1 MELAAWSPEPPQPR
15 CTASV
20 WAGQKI
26 IPSFIDKPGSDFRTH
41 EVIKSELQD
50 STNETATIT
59 KWIFAFYY
67 CVSPVLSNGSTNAS
81 RQVWETNSPVRS
93 EGVLPAELWDMTL
106 LVLYAP
112 SATSLS
118 LVWKWFGL
126 PLIRTHDGYWMD
138 FIHMET
144 NVTRK
149 GRSCWNAS
157 PKSLCGTN
165 YQVFSRAHVLVN

>member
-1 MELAAWSPEPPQPR
+1 MVLKEEPPFKTQLNNNGLGCLTPPKQQPR

-81 RQVWETNSPVRS
+81 RQVGATNSPVRS
-93 EGVLPAELWDMTL
+93 EGMLPAELRDTTL
-106 LVLYAP
+106 VVL
-112 SATSLS
+112 
-118 LVWKWFGL
+118 
-126 PLIRTHDGYWMD
+126 
-138 FIHMET
+138 
-144 NVTRK
+144 
-149 GRSCWNAS
+149 
-157 PKSLCGTN
+157 
-165 YQVFSRAHVLVN
+165 